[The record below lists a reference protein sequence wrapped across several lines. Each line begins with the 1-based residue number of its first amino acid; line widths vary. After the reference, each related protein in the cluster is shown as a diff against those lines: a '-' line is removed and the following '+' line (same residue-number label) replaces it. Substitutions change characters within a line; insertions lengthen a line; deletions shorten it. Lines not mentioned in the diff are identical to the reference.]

1 MGTLLQFYGPES
13 RAENVA
19 EENLFAPYSIDEL
32 KAAIRETVSRVDS
45 TVRVIG
51 VNRDRLLP
59 LLEELK
65 CRLRRGEWQSFLL
78 DIGVRPCTLRKW
90 RQRARLDGQRMREI
104 LFDEPVPRHRPTPAA
119 VEHEQHEALLA
130 QAAVRLAKAVLSRDS
145 RFATRL
151 AQDILES
158 VSL

>member
-90 RQRARLDGQRMREI
+90 RQRARLDGQR
-104 LFDEPVPRHRPTPAA
+104 
-119 VEHEQHEALLA
+119 
-130 QAAVRLAKAVLSRDS
+130 
-145 RFATRL
+145 
-151 AQDILES
+151 
-158 VSL
+158 